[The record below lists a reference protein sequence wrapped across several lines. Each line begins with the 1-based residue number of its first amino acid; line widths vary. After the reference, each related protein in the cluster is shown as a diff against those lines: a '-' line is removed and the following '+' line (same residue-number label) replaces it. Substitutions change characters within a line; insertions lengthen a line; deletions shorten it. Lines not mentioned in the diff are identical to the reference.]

1 MSPKDKQ
8 LLQRLQQEDKQALEE
23 VYLAYQHDF
32 LRMAR
37 KNGLRQ
43 EDALDVYQ
51 DVVIDF
57 YQQLL
62 NGASTINSSIK
73 AYLLGMGR
81 FKCYKRL
88 SQQRQEL
95 PLVADRIMESPVAQ
109 APNLTEEQEQ
119 LRIGFSRLSPSCQE
133 VLRMFYYRG
142 LSLSDIV
149 EQTQYNNT
157 NTVKSHKSRCLKRLS
172 ELIKN

>member
-62 NGASTINSSIK
+62 NGASTINSSI
-73 AYLLGMGR
+73 
-81 FKCYKRL
+81 
-88 SQQRQEL
+88 
-95 PLVADRIMESPVAQ
+95 
-109 APNLTEEQEQ
+109 
-119 LRIGFSRLSPSCQE
+119 
-133 VLRMFYYRG
+133 
-142 LSLSDIV
+142 
-149 EQTQYNNT
+149 
-157 NTVKSHKSRCLKRLS
+157 
-172 ELIKN
+172 